1 MLTRLGQ
8 FTVRRRRLVLS
19 LTVLFMIVAGVLGT
33 GAFGVLQDEGFV
45 DPSSESA
52 EAARLLE
59 THFDDAEP
67 NVLLV
72 VTATD
77 GTVDDEAVAVASAQ
91 LLDEVRGVEHVT
103 GATSYW
109 ELDGPPALRSDDS
122 TRALM
127 PVVVEADGEDEAAS
141 IEALRE
147 IAERAPPGIEV
158 AVGGADA
165 VGVDIGTTIEG
176 DLVRAETIAIPVTL
190 VLLLFVFGGLV
201 AASLPLL
208 VGVVAVLGTFLTLYV
223 VGSVTDVSIYA
234 VNLTTALGLG
244 LAIDYSLFIVSRYR
258 EELRAGRSVDDAVI
272 RSVETA
278 GRTVLI
284 SALTV
289 AVSLGALFVF
299 PLYFLR
305 SFAYAGIA
313 VVLLAMVAS
322 IVTLPA
328 LLAVVGTRI
337 DRLRVFPVRA
347 PRPPS
352 EGFWY
357 RTTRRVMRRPII
369 VSTAVVAVLIL
380 LGLPFLNARFA
391 SPDDRVLPESAPSRV
406 ANDQLRE
413 DFAGNDAESF
423 PVVISDADAA
433 GGDAADDAV
442 DVAVDAYAIA
452 VSSLDGV
459 ARVDAPAGTYVSGAL
474 AVPSDDPNDYAAAS
488 VARLTVVPS
497 IEMVSSEG
505 ESLVAQVRDLP
516 TELETAVGGQ
526 TAEFMDTRSAIGDRL
541 PWAIGFIVIATA
553 VLLFLLSGSVL
564 IPIKALLLNVL
575 SLTATFGAMVWI
587 FQEGNLAGLFGVTA
601 TGAIDTAMPILMF
614 CIAFGLSMDYEVFV
628 LSRIKEE
635 HDRTGDNDEAVAMGL
650 ERTGRIVTAAAAVLS
665 VTFFAFATSGVSFI
679 AMFGLGLGIAVLMD
693 AFVIRGTLVPAFMK
707 LAGEAN
713 WWAPGPLRRFHDRFG
728 ISETDE
734 FDGSDGDP
742 QPIVESAPELV
753 DARRGS

>member
-284 SALTV
+284 ERVDGRRV
-289 AVSLGALFVF
+289 ARRT
-299 PLYFLR
+299 LR
-305 SFAYAGIA
+305 
-313 VVLLAMVAS
+313 
-322 IVTLPA
+322 LPA
-328 LLAVVGTRI
+328 LLPAIVRLCRDRCRAAGDGRI
-337 DRLRVFPVRA
+337 DRDPAGPAGGRRHTDRPPASVPGTR

-433 GGDAADDAV
+433 GGDAANDAV

>member
-52 EAARLLE
+52 DAARLLE

-77 GTVDDEAVAVASAQ
+77 GTVDGGAVAAASAQ
-91 LLDEVRGVEHVT
+91 LIDEVRQVEHVA
-103 GATSYW
+103 GASSYW
-109 ELDGPPALRSDDS
+109 ELGGPSALRSDDAR
-122 TRALM
+122 RALM
-127 PVVVEADGEDEAAS
+127 PIVVEADGEDEAAS

-147 IAERAPPGIEV
+147 IAERAPPAIEV
-158 AVGGADA
+158 AVGGPDA
-165 VGVDIGTTIEG
+165 VGVDIGTTIES

-190 VLLLFVFGGLV
+190 LLLLFVFGGLV

-208 VGVVAVLGTFLTLYV
+208 VGVVAVLGTFLTLFV
-223 VGSVTDVSIYA
+223 VGSITDVSIYA

-258 EELRAGRSVDDAVI
+258 EELRAGRSVDEAVV

-347 PRPPS
+347 TRPPQ

-369 VSTAVVAVLIL
+369 VSTAVVAILIL

-423 PVVISDADAA
+423 PIVLTGADATGDGVA
-433 GGDAADDAV
+433 GDEVDGDE
-442 DVAVDAYAIA
+442 VDAYALV
-452 VSSLDGV
+452 VSSIDGV
-459 ARVDAPAGTYVSGAL
+459 ARVDGPAGTYVAGAL
-474 AVPSDDPNDYAAAS
+474 AAPNGDPTGFAGDG
-488 VARLTVVPS
+488 VVRLTVVPS

-505 ESLVAQVRDLP
+505 ESLIAEVRDLP
-516 TELETAVGGQ
+516 TGFETAVGGQ

-679 AMFGLGLGIAVLMD
+679 VMFGLGLGIAVLMD

-728 ISETDE
+728 ISESDE
-734 FDGSDGDP
+734 RDDTPRPS
-742 QPIVESAPELV
+742 VESAPDLV
-753 DARRGS
+753 DAGSGAAR

>member
-433 GGDAADDAV
+433 GGDAADDTV

>member
-223 VGSVTDVSIYA
+223 VGSITDVSIYA

-313 VVLLAMVAS
+313 VVMLAMVAS

-357 RTTRRVMRRPII
+357 RTTRRVMRRPDHREHRGRRRPDPPRP
-369 VSTAVVAVLIL
+369 AVLERPVRQP
-380 LGLPFLNARFA
+380 GRSCAPGVGAVPGRQ
-391 SPDDRVLPESAPSRV
+391 RSAPRG
-406 ANDQLRE
+406 LR
-413 DFAGNDAESF
+413 GQ
-423 PVVISDADAA
+423 
-433 GGDAADDAV
+433 
-442 DVAVDAYAIA
+442 
-452 VSSLDGV
+452 
-459 ARVDAPAGTYVSGAL
+459 R
-474 AVPSDDPNDYAAAS
+474 
-488 VARLTVVPS
+488 RRVVPS
-497 IEMVSSEG
+497 
-505 ESLVAQVRDLP
+505 RD
-516 TELETAVGGQ
+516 
-526 TAEFMDTRSAIGDRL
+526 
-541 PWAIGFIVIATA
+541 
-553 VLLFLLSGSVL
+553 
-564 IPIKALLLNVL
+564 
-575 SLTATFGAMVWI
+575 
-587 FQEGNLAGLFGVTA
+587 
-601 TGAIDTAMPILMF
+601 
-614 CIAFGLSMDYEVFV
+614 
-628 LSRIKEE
+628 
-635 HDRTGDNDEAVAMGL
+635 H
-650 ERTGRIVTAAAAVLS
+650 
-665 VTFFAFATSGVSFI
+665 
-679 AMFGLGLGIAVLMD
+679 
-693 AFVIRGTLVPAFMK
+693 
-707 LAGEAN
+707 
-713 WWAPGPLRRFHDRFG
+713 RRRC
-728 ISETDE
+728 
-734 FDGSDGDP
+734 
-742 QPIVESAPELV
+742 
-753 DARRGS
+753 RRR